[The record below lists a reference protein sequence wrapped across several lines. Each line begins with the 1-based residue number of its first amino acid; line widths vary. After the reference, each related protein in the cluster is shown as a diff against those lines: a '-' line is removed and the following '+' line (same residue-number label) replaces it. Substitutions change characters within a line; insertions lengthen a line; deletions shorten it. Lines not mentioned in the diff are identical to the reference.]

1 MEIEVRMVVLN
12 GHFDGRQVV
21 LDSPI
26 PEGIPANTPVK
37 VIFNGESGSSAL
49 AEIVKL
55 ARPGGL
61 PRDFSRNHKHYVKGA
76 PRR

>member
-1 MEIEVRMVVLN
+1 MVVLN

-21 LDSPI
+21 LDSPVPANI
-26 PEGIPANTPVK
+26 AANTPVQ
-37 VIFNGESGSSAL
+37 VIFDGASGSSAL
-49 AEIVKL
+49 AEIAKL

-61 PRDFSRNHKHYVKGA
+61 PRDFARQHEHYVKGA